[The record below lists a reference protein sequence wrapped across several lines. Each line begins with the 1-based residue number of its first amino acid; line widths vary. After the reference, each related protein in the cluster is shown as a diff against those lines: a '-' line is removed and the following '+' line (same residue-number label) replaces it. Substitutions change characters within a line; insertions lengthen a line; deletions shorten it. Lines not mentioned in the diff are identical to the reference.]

1 MNNKAKRICA
11 VTATATITAIT
22 AVVTIKK
29 IRRSRSE
36 KERHK
41 QLREYSDAITDAL
54 TDYEVT
60 DFQKFQEYLKEYHG
74 ITSECVDGNKIIY
87 SSDRYQSKVSG
98 NDFIDIVPD
107 IYNKRNIE
115 LKLTGCYLDDDDNDF
130 IY

>member
-11 VTATATITAIT
+11 ITAVTITAIT
-22 AVVTIKK
+22 AVTAIKK
-29 IRRSRSE
+29 IRRSRSK

-41 QLREYSDAITDAL
+41 QLREYADAITDAL

-60 DFQKFQEYLKEYHG
+60 DLQKFQEYLKEYHG
-74 ITSECVDGNKIIY
+74 ITAECVDENKIIY

-98 NDFIDIVPD
+98 NDFLEVVPD
-107 IYNKRNIE
+107 KYNKRNVEIRLSNVYSE
-115 LKLTGCYLDDDDNDF
+115 DDDF

>member
-11 VTATATITAIT
+11 ITAVTITAIT
-22 AVVTIKK
+22 AVTAIKK
-29 IRRSRSE
+29 IRRSRSK

-41 QLREYSDAITDAL
+41 QLREYADAITDAL

-60 DFQKFQEYLKEYHG
+60 DLQKFQEYLKEYHG
-74 ITSECVDGNKIIY
+74 ITAECVDGNKIIY

-115 LKLTGCYLDDDDNDF
+115 LKLTGCYLDDNDDF